1 MRDDTFKLSDFTEPE
16 SNDLVE
22 SESNDLTEPEEL
34 DVQKLV
40 VADLAAEKT
49 MLAEKL
55 NNLLSEYL
63 QLKKKSE
70 DDEKELSTKKA
81 EVFSLKAEVEKAKS
95 EKNALEAQLAAL
107 QAKELDLQE
116 RNPNSLALL
125 DRDVELPD
133 RFPGETRDHVLEVI
147 VEARATAEKEGRLRR
162 AQILESVLVANEPN
176 GTLAARRQALEKLFN
191 ENANIV
197 NGPVLDELSRL
208 DIPHKNGEQYLLPEE
223 ILRRTY

>member
-1 MRDDTFKLSDFTEPE
+1 MREETFKLSDFTEPE
-16 SNDLVE
+16 SNDFTDSE
-22 SESNDLTEPEEL
+22 SEEFTEPEEL
-34 DVQKLV
+34 DVQKQV

-49 MLAEKL
+49 MLAEKM
-55 NNLLSEYL
+55 NNLMSEYL

-70 DDEKELSTKKA
+70 DDERELATKKA

-95 EKNALEAQLAAL
+95 EKNALESQLAAM

-147 VEARATAEKEGRLRR
+147 VEARATAEKEGRVRK

-176 GTLAARRQALEKLFN
+176 GTLAARRKALEKLFN

>member
-55 NNLLSEYL
+55 NNLMSEYL

>member
-22 SESNDLTEPEEL
+22 SELNDLTEPEEL

-55 NNLLSEYL
+55 NNLMSEYL

-191 ENANIV
+191 ENANII